1 MKRELKIGDS
11 QIITIENGIVHIPL
25 FGDSWMTQHEVADLF
40 ECFVSKVNSN
50 IRSILKSGV
59 LCESDVCR
67 IYHYQNGNSVE
78 QYSLEM
84 IIALSFRIESKNA
97 QVFRKWLLRKLS
109 KAKIPEILIRSI
121 QNQLLN

>member
-1 MKRELKIGDS
+1 MRRELKIGDS
-11 QIITIENGIVHIPL
+11 QIITIENGIVHISL
-25 FGDSWMTQHEVADLF
+25 FGDSWMTQHEIVGLF

-50 IRSILKSGV
+50 IRSIFKSGV

-78 QYSLEM
+78 QYNLEI

-109 KAKIPEILIRSI
+109 KAKIPETLIMAIKNPIL
-121 QNQLLN
+121 N